1 MPKTQQEFEQKNEKA
16 PQWLESI
23 YENCE
28 RVGVSKQ
35 VIIRFLK
42 YVLGAKREGENEWF
56 SATPRGSRGTRGW
69 AERIYFLFLFR

>member
-28 RVGVSKQ
+28 SVGVSKQ
-35 VIIRFLK
+35 IIIRFSK
-42 YVLGAKREGENEWF
+42 YVLGAEEEREND
-56 SATPRGSRGTRGW
+56 
-69 AERIYFLFLFR
+69 